1 MNYYIEKIIKDFCYT
16 MVKYYADKLD
26 MFSGFINEVV
36 NNKTGEKYIL
46 TFKIEK
52 GENTNERDSDN

>member
-1 MNYYIEKIIKDFCYT
+1 MNYYIEKMIEDFCAT
-16 MVKYYADKLD
+16 MVKYYADNLD

>member
-36 NNKTGEKYIL
+36 NNKTGDKYIL

-52 GENTNERDSDN
+52 GENTNECDSDN

>member
-1 MNYYIEKIIKDFCYT
+1 MNYYIEKMIKDFCAT